1 MFNDWW
7 ISMGMPFH
15 WIIFQMERVGTRPE
29 KVPLRIFQ
37 REQGHFHSFW
47 AYLLATSHDRKSYNV
62 DILWNR
68 QRKKEHTL
76 PWLKTILIYKFFFP
90 SQELSIQHIYTW
102 CEPKL
107 SPRLLSLSCC
117 CRVSRQAKLIKLP
130 CHITRSF
137 MKSMSMLLHNFKLP
151 WLLQEKRRL
160 HLGIAKKWSTLFLK
174 EKRFHYFPGSMF
186 VFFGM

>member
-29 KVPLRIFQ
+29 KVPLIIFH

-47 AYLLATSHDRKSYNV
+47 AYLPATSHDRKSYNV
-62 DILWNR
+62 DIAWNR

-76 PWLKTILIYKFFFP
+76 PWLNTILIYWFL
-90 SQELSIQHIYTW
+90 LSIARNFYTTYPWW

-107 SPRLLSLSCC
+107 SPRLLSLSCWVC
-117 CRVSRQAKLIKLP
+117 FKTSWSIQLP
-130 CHITRSF
+130 CHITRSS

-151 WLLQEKRRL
+151 WLLQEKRRAPSSGDL
-160 HLGIAKKWSTLFLK
+160 KKMKHLKK
-174 EKRFHYFPGSMF
+174 EKRFHYFQGPCLCA
-186 VFFGM
+186 

>member
-7 ISMGMPFH
+7 ISMRMPFH

-76 PWLKTILIYKFFFP
+76 PWLKTILIYRFFFP
-90 SQELSIQHIYTW
+90 SQELSIQHIRDVSLNCPPDSLAYRVVVVFQD
-102 CEPKL
+102 KL
-107 SPRLLSLSCC
+107 SWSS
-117 CRVSRQAKLIKLP
+117 CRVTSQGALWKACP
-130 CHITRSF
+130 CYCTISSCLGF
-137 MKSMSMLLHNFKLP
+137 CK
-151 WLLQEKRRL
+151 KR
-160 HLGIAKKWSTLFLK
+160 GAFIW
-174 EKRFHYFPGSMF
+174 GSQKNEAPYRRKDF
-186 VFFGM
+186 IIFQGPCLCFSECS